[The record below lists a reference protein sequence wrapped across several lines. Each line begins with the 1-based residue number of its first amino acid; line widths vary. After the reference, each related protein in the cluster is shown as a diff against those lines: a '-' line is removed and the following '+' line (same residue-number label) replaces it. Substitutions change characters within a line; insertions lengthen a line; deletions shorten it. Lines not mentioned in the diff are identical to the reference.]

1 MNLTVTLIVLNNAS
15 YGWIKA
21 GQKQLSGG
29 YFSVDFSRSDHAA
42 IAEAYGIRGLRV
54 ENPGD
59 LRATL
64 DQALASDGPVLV
76 DVIIQPLEEARA
88 PVSKWV
94 A

>member
-1 MNLTVTLIVLNNAS
+1 MDEQLTLIVLNNAS

-21 GQKQLSGG
+21 GQKQLADG

-42 IAEAYGIRGLRV
+42 IAAAYGIRGLRV
-54 ENPGD
+54 EHPSER
-59 LRATL
+59 RAAL
-64 DQALASDGPVLV
+64 SQALTADKPVLV
-76 DVIIQPLEEARA
+76 DVIVQPLEETRA